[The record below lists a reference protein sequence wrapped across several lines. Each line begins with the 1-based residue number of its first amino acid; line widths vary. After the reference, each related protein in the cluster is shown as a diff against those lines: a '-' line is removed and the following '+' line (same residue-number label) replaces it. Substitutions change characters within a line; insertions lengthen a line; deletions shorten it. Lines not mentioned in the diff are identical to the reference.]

1 MTVKQFDRAKE
12 IEKEITNL
20 VDHLKNINNVESNKD
35 HKLRLTGQSNG
46 VNLISDLL
54 PIEHGYFNQLYKNR
68 VKSRIESLEKEFRNL

>member
-12 IEKEITNL
+12 IEKEIKDL
-20 VDHLKNINNVESNKD
+20 VSHLKEIENVERYNY
-35 HKLRLTGQSNG
+35 HKLRLTGDGSG